1 MTSLCLV
8 IEDEPAIRRLVV
20 LVLQDL
26 GCEVLEAPDGE
37 TAVSMLSSARP
48 DFVLTDVRLPGIDGV
63 EVTRQIRMEK
73 ELAGTHVLL
82 MSAFAE
88 PRQHA
93 GDAFLAKPFDIDSL
107 TDFVAPYIDRS
118 G

>member
-1 MTSLCLV
+1 
-8 IEDEPAIRRLVV
+8 V

-63 EVTRQIRMEK
+63 EVTRQIKREK
-73 ELAGTHVLL
+73 ELAKTHVLL

-88 PRQHA
+88 PMHHA

-107 TDFVAPYIDRS
+107 TEFVAPYINNHS